1 MMKSLEHELRIRF
14 CDKYIEY
21 LKREYPTLE
30 DFTTA
35 NNIYKKPGGVRKDGS
50 LTPKILS
57 GVGTPYFFMQI

>member
-1 MMKSLEHELRIRF
+1 MDFSAVVLPMMKSLEHELRIRF

-35 NNIYKKPGGVRKDGS
+35 NNIYKKQAVTEIRLIEGN
-50 LTPKILS
+50 LCIW
-57 GVGTPYFFMQI
+57 F